1 MTQLK
6 SLIFKEALQIRK
18 NKIKHPREKKNDWKR
33 CSRNSKFKW
42 PAYTWQDAETHQQP
56 GKYKLR

>member
-18 NKIKHPREKKNDWKR
+18 NKIKHPREKKKMIERDVHGTA
-33 CSRNSKFKW
+33 NSNGQLTLDKML
-42 PAYTWQDAETHQQP
+42 
-56 GKYKLR
+56 KLTSSQGNTN